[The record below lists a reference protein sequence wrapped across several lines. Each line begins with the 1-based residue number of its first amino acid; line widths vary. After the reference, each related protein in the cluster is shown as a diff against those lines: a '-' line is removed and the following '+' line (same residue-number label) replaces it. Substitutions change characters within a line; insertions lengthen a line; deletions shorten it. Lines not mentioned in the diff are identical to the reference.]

1 MTVVKSVVLTVLLGG
16 IVTSTAMAGSM
27 QSMLFTGTGVV
38 SKSGFHTPTPVKF
51 VVTVVMDISTDDD
64 SVKWGYKAEF
74 SDGSSEELALVL
86 SGAEVNREDE
96 PRKGRAELLVHSGT
110 RQRAEGFAGAS
121 ATWTEIDG
129 DGMRVEFTR
138 EDGSTMEIVFTMQT
152 SPSTMGEIVPDIKKT
167 ITVNDLP
174 NPNVRDGIAFN
185 WKILSRLDFNA
196 LMRVDD
202 TSAEVLLKELFGD
215 N

>member
-1 MTVVKSVVLTVLLGG
+1 
-16 IVTSTAMAGSM
+16 
-27 QSMLFTGTGVV
+27 
-38 SKSGFHTPTPVKF
+38 
-51 VVTVVMDISTDDD
+51 
-64 SVKWGYKAEF
+64 
-74 SDGSSEELALVL
+74 
-86 SGAEVNREDE
+86 
-96 PRKGRAELLVHSGT
+96 
-110 RQRAEGFAGAS
+110 
-121 ATWTEIDG
+121 
-129 DGMRVEFTR
+129 
-138 EDGSTMEIVFTMQT
+138 MEIVFTMQT